1 MNWMILPF
9 KRYFEF
15 SGRSRRKEFWMFQL
29 LQVLVSFVLFA
40 IMLSGGGAQ
49 FLAGVEN
56 ENLDATVMGVPMM
69 IGGILAILWFLAA
82 FIPSLAV
89 TIRRLHDR
97 NLSGWWYGGLL
108 IASFI
113 PIVNIFAGIGMLVML
128 VVLMLDGTDGPN
140 RFGPDP
146 KDPSQ
151 AAVFE

>member
-1 MNWMILPF
+1 
-9 KRYFEF
+9 
-15 SGRSRRKEFWMFQL
+15 MFQL

-113 PIVNIFAGIGMLVML
+113 PILNIFAGIGMLVML

>member
-56 ENLDATVMGVPMM
+56 ENFDSTVMGVPMM

-113 PIVNIFAGIGMLVML
+113 PILNIFAGIGMLVML
-128 VVLMLDGTDGPN
+128 VILMLDGTDGPN